1 MDVSKLVA
9 FIAVFALSHYSNG
22 QTKVT
27 AEADSW
33 TTVHCRATFE
43 RGIIHVVNTGNA
55 TALLWLN
62 NSTMADGHI
71 DLDIK
76 GKDVAGQSFVGMAF
90 HGAGDEDYEAVY
102 FRPFNFRS
110 PERKDHAVQYIS
122 KPEYDW
128 STLRKNFPGKYENPL
143 EPAPDPND
151 WFHVRIEIEF
161 PMVRVYVNNSAQPA
175 LEVEQIST
183 RKDGK
188 LGLWV
193 DSDDG
198 WFRNVVVSKR

>member
-1 MDVSKLVA
+1 
-9 FIAVFALSHYSNG
+9 
-22 QTKVT
+22 
-27 AEADSW
+27 
-33 TTVHCRATFE
+33 
-43 RGIIHVVNTGNA
+43 
-55 TALLWLN
+55 
-62 NSTMADGHI
+62 
-71 DLDIK
+71 
-76 GKDVAGQSFVGMAF
+76 
-90 HGAGDEDYEAVY
+90 
-102 FRPFNFRS
+102 
-110 PERKDHAVQYIS
+110 
-122 KPEYDW
+122 
-128 STLRKNFPGKYENPL
+128 L

-193 DSDDG
+193 DSEDG

>member
-1 MDVSKLVA
+1 
-9 FIAVFALSHYSNG
+9 
-22 QTKVT
+22 
-27 AEADSW
+27 
-33 TTVHCRATFE
+33 
-43 RGIIHVVNTGNA
+43 
-55 TALLWLN
+55 
-62 NSTMADGHI
+62 MADGHI